1 MARVNRAFGA
11 SAARLRGRTSLRFR
25 SVLSCYAGVPACSWP
40 WGGIFASVKS
50 WYPEHSC
57 SRTEGLCGLH
67 CSGSSRVWR
76 LHFAMHQLLTAHKV
90 CSEPDL
96 LKSSVA
102 WSKPPNSEGNLL
114 YCLSEDD
121 GSRFHCS
128 VFSVPVT
135 SADSTPVVTTDSVIR
150 TLPIKTLTLYTFRQ
164 RFNDELHHTLHPKRK
179 TWYRPKTASRRSHI
193 RSSHCSLTRQSSGRK
208 RSKAGC
214 GTLERGTIQ
223 TRH

>member
-1 MARVNRAFGA
+1 MSRSQRKLKHGAGQSSVRRVSSQTPWPYFAQISLG
-11 SAARLRGRTSLRFR
+11 LVMLCWRTCMQLA
-25 SVLSCYAGVPACSWP
+25 V
-40 WGGIFASVKS
+40 GGIFASVKS

-57 SRTEGLCGLH
+57 SKTEGLCGLH

-121 GSRFHCS
+121 RSRFHCS

-135 SADSTPVVTTDSVIR
+135 SADSTPVVTTGA
-150 TLPIKTLTLYTFRQ
+150 
-164 RFNDELHHTLHPKRK
+164 
-179 TWYRPKTASRRSHI
+179 ASRRLDYSCG
-193 RSSHCSLTRQSSGRK
+193 RVRGLTFSAILPVRVRVSNQHSVNQVSREL
-208 RSKAGC
+208 RGC
-214 GTLERGTIQ
+214 GHQ
-223 TRH
+223 T